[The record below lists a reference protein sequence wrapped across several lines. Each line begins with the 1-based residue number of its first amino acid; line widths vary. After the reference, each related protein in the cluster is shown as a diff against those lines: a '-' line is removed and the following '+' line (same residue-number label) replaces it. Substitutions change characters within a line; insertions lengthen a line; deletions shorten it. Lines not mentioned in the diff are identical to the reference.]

1 VEVYVNCTEGI
12 NSFNYEVLGRGDVL
26 TAGAVQVPP
35 GHQDQRFRFVASQA
49 MAPYAHLI
57 IYYVRPENGEII
69 ADAVDF
75 SVSGMLQN
83 FVRSS
88 YKNFSAEFQCEL

>member
-1 VEVYVNCTEGI
+1 VEVYVNCTEGF

-26 TAGAVQVPP
+26 TAGTVQVPP
-35 GHQDQRFRFVASQA
+35 GHRDQRFRFVATQA
-49 MAPYAHLI
+49 MSPSAHLV
-57 IYYVRPENGEII
+57 IYYVRPENGEIV

-83 FVRSS
+83 FVSRL
-88 YKNFSAEFQCEL
+88 FSKIFSLP

>member
-1 VEVYVNCTEGI
+1 
-12 NSFNYEVLGRGDVL
+12 VL

-83 FVRSS
+83 FVRWSN
-88 YKNFSAEFQCEL
+88 KKATQLNFNVNSKF